1 MLVVQDHIGG
11 VAQAPSQ
18 VDQGAMSELMDLE
31 DTIIDVGDA
40 IDVILEDINAEGV
53 TQAWGEVRGDLDLS
67 HTLLSL
73 GPKALGDLKLNTSC
87 SHHPSTYSSHWQ
99 QVPSASELWGQ
110 ERLLLPL
117 PTCAKFPLSPMSPP
131 RSSIPIGKMNECKGG
146 PEGQGRLRPAGLV
159 LGVTGWEGPKRHCRT
174 AEGQVR
180 RMAGTR

>member
-18 VDQGAMSELMDLE
+18 VDQGAVSKLMDLE

-99 QVPSASELWGQ
+99 QVPSASECGV
-110 ERLLLPL
+110 RSDF
-117 PTCAKFPLSPMSPP
+117 CSLSPCVL
-131 RSSIPIGKMNECKGG
+131 SSHYHPC
-146 PEGQGRLRPAGLV
+146 RLHAAQYLLV
-159 LGVTGWEGPKRHCRT
+159 K
-174 AEGQVR
+174 
-180 RMAGTR
+180 